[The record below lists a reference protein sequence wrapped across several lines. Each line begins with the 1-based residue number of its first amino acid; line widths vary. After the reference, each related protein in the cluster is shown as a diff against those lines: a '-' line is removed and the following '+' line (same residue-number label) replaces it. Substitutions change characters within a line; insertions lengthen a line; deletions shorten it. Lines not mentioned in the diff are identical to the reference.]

1 MLVSVAIKVRN
12 LMTAEN
18 CMVRCANCGGRM
30 ILENS
35 GPKENRTSTVESM
48 VSMRMLG
55 IVIWM
60 QSRPND
66 ACIW

>member
-1 MLVSVAIKVRN
+1 
-12 LMTAEN
+12 
-18 CMVRCANCGGRM
+18 M
-30 ILENS
+30 ILGNS
-35 GPKENRTSTVESM
+35 GPKGALMLTVESM

-55 IVIWM
+55 GVSWM

>member
-1 MLVSVAIKVRN
+1 MLVLVAINVRN
-12 LMTAEN
+12 LMWAEN

-30 ILENS
+30 MLENS
-35 GPKENRTSTVESM
+35 GPRENITPTVESM
-48 VSMRMLG
+48 VSMRMLRRA
-55 IVIWM
+55 IWV